1 MHRRLRG
8 LFVNDMSDDANLIE
22 RFLEML
28 VAETGA
34 SRHTLS
40 AYRTDLEQASV
51 ITGGR
56 LSCADREM
64 IKKLPSHWRNLQNS
78 TVARKSSSLRRFFGF
93 LVEEGF
99 RDIDPSNALPRPG
112 LVRSLPKT
120 LSHAEI
126 GELFQLIAEDL
137 GCKPVKPSA
146 VRLSAIMEL
155 LYGSG
160 LRASEL
166 TSLQRSSLSGD
177 QPYLIIKGKGGRERL
192 VPISQQA
199 RVAVHRWTEFVD
211 PKETWLFPS
220 RKGHISRIRLYQIIK
235 EHAVRAGINPANISP
250 HVLRHAFATHLLEG
264 GADLRA
270 LQTLLGHSDIST
282 TQIYTHIDSAR
293 LVELVN
299 NRHPL
304 GQRNLAR

>member
-1 MHRRLRG
+1 MT
-8 LFVNDMSDDANLIE
+8 DDANLID
-22 RFLEML
+22 RFIEML

-34 SRHTLS
+34 SRHTIS
-40 AYRTDLEQASV
+40 AYRTDLEQASA
-51 ITGGR
+51 ITGGK
-56 LSCADREM
+56 LSGADRETL
-64 IKKLPSHWRNLQNS
+64 KTLSTHWRNLKSS
-78 TVARKSSSLRRFFGF
+78 TVARKSSSLRRYFGF

-99 RDIDPSNALPRPG
+99 RENDPSPALPRPG
-112 LVRSLPKT
+112 SVRSLPKT
-120 LSHAEI
+120 LSHEEI
-126 GELFQLIAEDL
+126 DSLFQSIAVRLDR
-137 GCKPVKPSA
+137 KPVKPA
-146 VRLSAIMEL
+146 IVRLSAIMEL

-166 TSLQRSSLSGD
+166 ISLQRSSLSGD
-177 QPYLIIKGKGGRERL
+177 KPYLIIKGKGGRERL
-192 VPISQQA
+192 VPISLQA
-199 RVAVHRWTEFVD
+199 RIAVSRWSTLVD
-211 PKETWLFPS
+211 PNEQWLFPS

-235 EHAVRAGINPANISP
+235 EHAVRAGINAANISP

-270 LQTLLGHSDIST
+270 LQSLLGHSDIST

-299 NRHPL
+299 RRHPL

>member
-1 MHRRLRG
+1 
-8 LFVNDMSDDANLIE
+8 MSDDANLIE

-28 VAETGA
+28 VAEAGA
-34 SRHTLS
+34 SQHTLA
-40 AYRTDLEQASV
+40 AYRTDLEQASA

-56 LSCADREM
+56 LSCADRELVS
-64 IKKLPSHWRNLQNS
+64 KLPSHWRKLQNS
-78 TVARKSSSLRRFFGF
+78 TVARKSSSLRRYFRF

-99 RDIDPSNALPRPG
+99 RADDPSDALPRPG
-112 LVRSLPKT
+112 SARSLPKT
-120 LSHAEI
+120 LSHGEIESLFRHVAEGLEREPGKAAI
-126 GELFQLIAEDL
+126 
-137 GCKPVKPSA
+137 S
-146 VRLSAIMEL
+146 RLSAIMEL

-166 TSLQRSSLSGD
+166 VTLSRSSIAGD
-177 QPYLIIKGKGGRERL
+177 EPFLIIKGKGNKERL

-199 RVAVHRWTEFVD
+199 RSAVRRWMEFVD
-211 PKETWLFPS
+211 PMEKWLFPS
-220 RKGHISRIRLYQIIK
+220 RTGHISRIRLFQIIK
-235 EHAVRAGINPANISP
+235 EHAARAGINPAKISP

-304 GQRNLAR
+304 SQLDLAR

>member
-1 MHRRLRG
+1 
-8 LFVNDMSDDANLIE
+8 MSDDSNLIE

-34 SRHTLS
+34 SQHTLS
-40 AYRTDLEQASV
+40 AYRTDLEQASM
-51 ITGGR
+51 IAGGR
-56 LSCADREM
+56 LSSADRETL
-64 IKKLPSHWRNLQNS
+64 KNLPAHWRKLQNS

-99 RDIDPSNALPRPG
+99 RESDPADALPKPA

-126 GELFQLIAEDL
+126 ALLFELIAEGL
-137 GCKPVKPSA
+137 GREPVKSSV
-146 VRLSAIMEL
+146 VRLSAILEL

-166 TSLQRSSLSGD
+166 VGLQRSSITSD
-177 QPYLIIKGKGGRERL
+177 KPYLIIKGKGGKERL

-199 RVAVHRWTEFVD
+199 RAAVHRWNEHVD
-211 PKETWLFPS
+211 PKEKWLFPS
-220 RKGHISRIRLYQIIK
+220 RTGHISRIRLFQIIR
-235 EHAVRAGINPANISP
+235 EHAVKAGINPAKISP

-299 NRHPL
+299 KRHPL
-304 GQRNLAR
+304 SQVNLAR

>member
-1 MHRRLRG
+1 
-8 LFVNDMSDDANLIE
+8 MSDDANLIE

-34 SRHTLS
+34 SQHTLS
-40 AYRTDLEQASV
+40 AYRTDLEQASG
-51 ITGGR
+51 ITGGL
-56 LSCADREM
+56 LSSADREM
-64 IKKLPSHWRNLQNS
+64 IRKLPSHWRRLKNS

-99 RDIDPSNALPRPG
+99 RENDPSDALPRPG

-126 GELFQLIAEDL
+126 ALLFQLVAEGL
-137 GCKPVKPSA
+137 GREPVKPSV
-146 VRLSAIMEL
+146 VRLSAILEL

-166 TSLQRSSLSGD
+166 VGLQRSSITGD
-177 QPYLIIKGKGGRERL
+177 KPYLIIKGKGEKERL

-199 RVAVHRWTEFVD
+199 RIAVRRWGEFVD
-211 PKETWLFPS
+211 SKEKWLFPS
-220 RKGHISRIRLYQIIK
+220 RTGHISRIRLFQIIR
-235 EHAVRAGINPANISP
+235 EHAVRAGISPVKISP

-304 GQRNLAR
+304 SQLDLTR

>member
-1 MHRRLRG
+1 MR
-8 LFVNDMSDDANLIE
+8 DMSDDANLIE

-28 VAETGA
+28 VAEAGV

-40 AYRTDLEQASV
+40 AYQTDLEQASA
-51 ITGGR
+51 IFGGR
-56 LSCADREM
+56 LSSADRDA
-64 IKKLPSHWRNLQNS
+64 ISRLSSHWRALQNS

-99 RDIDPSNALPRPG
+99 RDDDPSDALPRPG
-112 LVRSLPKT
+112 LSRSLPKT

-126 GELFQLIAEDL
+126 ASLFQLIAEDL
-137 GCKPVKPSA
+137 GRAPVKASMA
-146 VRLSAIMEL
+146 RLAAIMEL

-166 TSLQRSSLSGD
+166 VALPRSSITGD
-177 QPYLIIKGKGGRERL
+177 KPFLIIKGKGDKERL

-199 RVAVHRWTEFVD
+199 RSAVRRWAEFVD
-211 PKETWLFPS
+211 PQEKWLFPS
-220 RKGHISRIRLYQIIK
+220 RTGHISRVRLFQIIK
-235 EHAVRAGINPANISP
+235 EHAARAGISPAKISP

-282 TQIYTHIDSAR
+282 TQIYTHIDSTR

-304 GQRNLAR
+304 GQVDLAR

>member
-1 MHRRLRG
+1 M
-8 LFVNDMSDDANLIE
+8 NDDANLIE

-34 SRHTLS
+34 SHNTLS
-40 AYRTDLEQASV
+40 AYRTDLEQASS
-51 ITGGR
+51 IASGR
-56 LSCADREM
+56 LAQADRDM
-64 IKKLPSHWRNLQNS
+64 IATLPSHWRRLQNS

-99 RDIDPSNALPRPG
+99 RENDPSDALPRPG

-126 GELFQLIAEDL
+126 ALLFELVASGLD
-137 GCKPVKPSA
+137 GDPVKPSM
-146 VRLSAIMEL
+146 VRLSAILEL

-166 TSLQRSSLSGD
+166 VGLFRSSVVGEK
-177 QPYLIIKGKGGRERL
+177 PYLIIKGNGEKERL
-192 VPISQQA
+192 VPISHQN
-199 RVAVHRWTEFVD
+199 RMAVRRWTEFVD
-211 PKETWLFPS
+211 PREKWLFPS
-220 RKGHISRIRLYQIIK
+220 RTGHISRIRLFQIIK
-235 EHAVRAGINPANISP
+235 EHAARAGINPAKISP

-304 GQRNLAR
+304 SQRNLAR

>member
-1 MHRRLRG
+1 MQA
-8 LFVNDMSDDANLIE
+8 MSDDANLIE

-28 VAETGA
+28 VAEAGA
-34 SRHTLS
+34 SQHTLS

-51 ITGGR
+51 ITGR
-56 LSCADREM
+56 KLSSADREM
-64 IKKLPSHWRNLQNS
+64 IRKLPSHWRKLQNS

-99 RDIDPSNALPRPG
+99 RENDPSDALPRPG

-126 GELFQLIAEDL
+126 SLLFQLIADGLIRE
-137 GCKPVKPSA
+137 PVKPSV

-166 TSLQRSSLSGD
+166 VGLQRSSITGD
-177 QPYLIIKGKGGRERL
+177 KPYLIIKGKGEKERL
-192 VPISQQA
+192 IPISQQA
-199 RVAVHRWTEFVD
+199 RSAVRKWAEFVD
-211 PKETWLFPS
+211 PQEKWLFPS
-220 RKGHISRIRLYQIIK
+220 RTGHISRVRLFQMIK
-235 EHAVRAGINPANISP
+235 EHAAKAGVNPVKISP
-250 HVLRHAFATHLLEG
+250 HVLRHAFASHLLEG

-304 GQRNLAR
+304 SQLDLAR

>member
-1 MHRRLRG
+1 
-8 LFVNDMSDDANLIE
+8 MSDDSNLIE

-34 SRHTLS
+34 SQHTLS
-40 AYRTDLEQASV
+40 AYRTDLEQASM
-51 ITGGR
+51 IAGGR
-56 LSCADREM
+56 LSSADRETL
-64 IKKLPSHWRNLQNS
+64 KKLPAHWRKLQNS

-99 RDIDPSNALPRPG
+99 RESDPSDALPKPA
-112 LVRSLPKT
+112 LVRSLPKN

-126 GELFQLIAEDL
+126 ALLFELIAEGL
-137 GCKPVKPSA
+137 GREPVKSSV
-146 VRLSAIMEL
+146 VRLSAILEL

-166 TSLQRSSLSGD
+166 VGLQQSSITSD
-177 QPYLIIKGKGGRERL
+177 KPYLIIKGKGGKERL

-199 RVAVHRWTEFVD
+199 RAAVQRWDEHVD
-211 PKETWLFPS
+211 PKEKWLFPS
-220 RKGHISRIRLYQIIK
+220 RTGHISRIRLFQIIR
-235 EHAVRAGINPANISP
+235 EHAVKAGINPAKISP

-299 NRHPL
+299 KRHPL
-304 GQRNLAR
+304 SQVNLAR

>member
-1 MHRRLRG
+1 MI
-8 LFVNDMSDDANLIE
+8 A
-22 RFLEML
+22 
-28 VAETGA
+28 
-34 SRHTLS
+34 
-40 AYRTDLEQASV
+40 
-51 ITGGR
+51 GGR
-56 LSCADREM
+56 LSSADRETL
-64 IKKLPSHWRNLQNS
+64 KKLPAHWRKLQNS

-99 RDIDPSNALPRPG
+99 RESDPSDALPKPA
-112 LVRSLPKT
+112 LVRSLPKN

-126 GELFQLIAEDL
+126 ALLFELIAEGL
-137 GCKPVKPSA
+137 GREPVKSSV
-146 VRLSAIMEL
+146 VRLSAILEL

-166 TSLQRSSLSGD
+166 VGLQRSSITSD
-177 QPYLIIKGKGGRERL
+177 KPYLIIKGKGGKERL

-199 RVAVHRWTEFVD
+199 RAAVQRWDEHVD
-211 PKETWLFPS
+211 PKEKWLFPS
-220 RKGHISRIRLYQIIK
+220 RTGHISRIRLFQIIR
-235 EHAVRAGINPANISP
+235 EHAVKAGINPAKISP

-299 NRHPL
+299 KRHPL
-304 GQRNLAR
+304 SQVNLAR

>member
-1 MHRRLRG
+1 
-8 LFVNDMSDDANLIE
+8 MSDDANLIE

-28 VAETGA
+28 VAEAGA

-56 LSCADREM
+56 LSSADREA
-64 IKKLPSHWRNLQNS
+64 IGKLPSHWRGLQNS

-99 RDIDPSNALPRPG
+99 RENDPSDALPRPG

-126 GELFQLIAEDL
+126 ALLFQLIAAGL
-137 GCKPVKPSA
+137 GHEPVKPSV
-146 VRLSAIMEL
+146 VRLSAILEL

-166 TSLQRSSLSGD
+166 VGLQRSSITGD
-177 QPYLIIKGKGGRERL
+177 KPYLIIKGKGEKERL

-199 RVAVHRWTEFVD
+199 RVAVRRWAELVD
-211 PKETWLFPS
+211 PKEKWLFPS
-220 RKGHISRIRLYQIIK
+220 RTGHISRIRLFQIVK
-235 EHAVRAGINPANISP
+235 EHAVRAGINPAKISP

-304 GQRNLAR
+304 SQVNLAR

>member
-1 MHRRLRG
+1 
-8 LFVNDMSDDANLIE
+8 MSDDSNLIE

-34 SRHTLS
+34 SQHTLS
-40 AYRTDLEQASV
+40 AYRTDLEQASM
-51 ITGGR
+51 IAGGR
-56 LSCADREM
+56 LSSADRETL
-64 IKKLPSHWRNLQNS
+64 KKLPAHWRKLQNS

-99 RDIDPSNALPRPG
+99 RESDPSDALPKPA
-112 LVRSLPKT
+112 LVRSLPKN

-126 GELFQLIAEDL
+126 ALLFELIAEGL
-137 GCKPVKPSA
+137 GREPVKSSV
-146 VRLSAIMEL
+146 VRLSAILEL

-166 TSLQRSSLSGD
+166 VGLQQSSITSD
-177 QPYLIIKGKGGRERL
+177 KPYLIIKGKGGKERL

-199 RVAVHRWTEFVD
+199 RAAVHRWNEHVD
-211 PKETWLFPS
+211 PKEKWLFPS
-220 RKGHISRIRLYQIIK
+220 RTGHISRIRLFQIIR
-235 EHAVRAGINPANISP
+235 EHAVKAGINPAKISP

-299 NRHPL
+299 KRHPL
-304 GQRNLAR
+304 SQVNLAR

>member
-1 MHRRLRG
+1 
-8 LFVNDMSDDANLIE
+8 MSDDANLIE

-34 SRHTLS
+34 SQHTLS

-51 ITGGR
+51 ITGGL
-56 LSCADREM
+56 LSSADREM
-64 IKKLPSHWRNLQNS
+64 IRKLPSHWRRLKNS

-99 RDIDPSNALPRPG
+99 RENDPSDALPRPG

-126 GELFQLIAEDL
+126 SLLFQLVAKGL
-137 GCKPVKPSA
+137 GREPVKPSV
-146 VRLSAIMEL
+146 VRLSAILEL

-166 TSLQRSSLSGD
+166 VSLQRSSITGD
-177 QPYLIIKGKGGRERL
+177 KPYLIIKGKGEKERL

-199 RVAVHRWTEFVD
+199 RVAVGRWNEFVAS
-211 PKETWLFPS
+211 KEKWLFPS
-220 RKGHISRIRLYQIIK
+220 RTGHISRIRLFQIIK
-235 EHAVRAGINPANISP
+235 EHAVRAGINPVKISP

-304 GQRNLAR
+304 SQLDLAR

>member
-1 MHRRLRG
+1 
-8 LFVNDMSDDANLIE
+8 MSDDANLIE

-34 SRHTLS
+34 SRNTLS
-40 AYRTDLEQASV
+40 AYRTDIEQASS
-51 ITGGR
+51 IAGGR
-56 LSCADREM
+56 LAVADREM
-64 IKKLPSHWRNLQNS
+64 IRKLPSHWRSLQNS
-78 TVARKSSSLRRFFGF
+78 TVARKASSLRRFFGF

-99 RDIDPSNALPRPG
+99 RENDPSDALPKPG
-112 LVRSLPKT
+112 LGRSLPKT
-120 LSHAEI
+120 LSHTEI
-126 GELFQLIAEDL
+126 ALLFQLVAEEL
-137 GCKPVKPSA
+137 GREPVKPSV
-146 VRLSAIMEL
+146 VRLSAILEL

-166 TSLQRSSLSGD
+166 VGLPRSSFSGD
-177 QPYLIIKGKGGRERL
+177 KPFLVIRGKGDKERL

-199 RVAVHRWTEFVD
+199 RSAVRRWAGLVD
-211 PKETWLFPS
+211 PQEKWLFPS
-220 RKGHISRIRLYQIIK
+220 RTGHISRIRLFQIIK
-235 EHAVRAGINPANISP
+235 DHAARAGVNPAKISP

-304 GQRNLAR
+304 NQLDLAR

>member
-1 MHRRLRG
+1 M
-8 LFVNDMSDDANLIE
+8 NDDANLIE

-28 VAETGA
+28 AAEAGA
-34 SRHTLS
+34 SRHTLG

-51 ITGGR
+51 IAGGH
-56 LSCADREM
+56 LAQADRKM
-64 IKKLPSHWRNLQNS
+64 IGTLPSHWQSLQNS

-99 RDIDPSNALPRPG
+99 RENDPSDALPRPG

-126 GELFQLIAEDL
+126 TRLFEMIAEGLRVD
-137 GCKPVKPSA
+137 PVKPSV
-146 VRLSAIMEL
+146 VRLSAILEL

-166 TSLQRSSLSGD
+166 VGLLRSSIMGD
-177 QPYLIIKGKGGRERL
+177 EPYLIIKGKGGKERL
-192 VPISQQA
+192 VPVSQQA
-199 RVAVHRWTEFVD
+199 RIAVRRWAEFVE
-211 PKETWLFPS
+211 PKEKWLFPS
-220 RKGHISRIRLYQIIK
+220 RTGHISRIRLFQIIR
-235 EHAVRAGINPANISP
+235 EHAARAGINPAKISP

-304 GQRNLAR
+304 SQRNLAR

>member
-1 MHRRLRG
+1 
-8 LFVNDMSDDANLIE
+8 MSDDASLIE

-28 VAETGA
+28 VAEAGA
-34 SRHTLS
+34 SQHTLS

-51 ITGGR
+51 ITDGQ
-56 LSCADREM
+56 LSKADRQM
-64 IKKLPSHWRNLQNS
+64 IGKLPTHWRMLQNS

-99 RDIDPSNALPRPG
+99 RGNDPSDALPRPG

-120 LSHAEI
+120 LSHEEI
-126 GELFQLIAEDL
+126 ALLFQLIAEGL
-137 GCKPVKPSA
+137 ARKPIKPSI
-146 VRLSAIMEL
+146 VRLSAILEL

-166 TSLQRSSLSGD
+166 VGLQRTSITRD
-177 QPYLIIKGKGGRERL
+177 RPYMIIKGKGEKERM
-192 VPISQQA
+192 VPISEQA
-199 RVAVHRWTEFVD
+199 RIAVRRWAELVES
-211 PKETWLFPS
+211 KEKWLFPS
-220 RKGHISRIRLYQIIK
+220 RTGHISRVRLFQIIK
-235 EHAVRAGINPANISP
+235 EHAVKAGVNPGKISP
-250 HVLRHAFATHLLEG
+250 HILRHAFATHLLEG

-304 GQRNLAR
+304 GQLDLAR

>member
-1 MHRRLRG
+1 
-8 LFVNDMSDDANLIE
+8 MSDDANLIE

-28 VAETGA
+28 VAEAGA
-34 SRHTLS
+34 SQHTLS
-40 AYRTDLEQASV
+40 AYRTDLQQASEL
-51 ITGGR
+51 TGGR
-56 LSCADREM
+56 LSSANREM
-64 IKKLPSHWRNLQNS
+64 ITRLPSHWRKLQNS

-99 RDIDPSNALPRPG
+99 RVDDPSDALPTPG

-120 LSHAEI
+120 LSHAEVAA
-126 GELFQLIAEDL
+126 LFQLIADGLKSE
-137 GCKPVKPSA
+137 PVKPSV

-166 TSLQRSSLSGD
+166 VGLQRSAIVGD
-177 QPYLIIKGKGGRERL
+177 KPFLIIRGKGDKERL
-192 VPISQQA
+192 VPISHQA
-199 RVAVHRWTEFVD
+199 RSAVRRWAELVD
-211 PKETWLFPS
+211 SREKWLFPS
-220 RKGHISRIRLYQIIK
+220 RTGHISRVRLFQIIK
-235 EHAVRAGINPANISP
+235 DHAARSGINPTKISP

-304 GQRNLAR
+304 NQLDLAR

>member
-1 MHRRLRG
+1 M
-8 LFVNDMSDDANLIE
+8 NDDANLIE

-28 VAETGA
+28 AAEAGA
-34 SRHTLS
+34 SRHTLA
-40 AYRTDLEQASV
+40 AYRTDLEQASA
-51 ITGGR
+51 IAGGH
-56 LSCADREM
+56 LAQADREM
-64 IKKLPSHWRNLQNS
+64 IGTLPSHWRSLQNS

-99 RDIDPSNALPRPG
+99 RENDPSDALPRPG

-126 GELFQLIAEDL
+126 ARLFELIGEGLRAN
-137 GCKPVKPSA
+137 PVKPSV
-146 VRLSAIMEL
+146 VRLSAILEL

-166 TSLQRSSLSGD
+166 VGLLRSSIMGD
-177 QPYLIIKGKGGRERL
+177 EPYLIIKGKGGKERL
-192 VPISQQA
+192 VPVSQQA
-199 RVAVHRWTEFVD
+199 RIAVRRWAEFVE
-211 PKETWLFPS
+211 PKEKWLFPS
-220 RKGHISRIRLYQIIK
+220 RTGHISRIRLFQIIR
-235 EHAVRAGINPANISP
+235 EHAARAGINPAKISP

-304 GQRNLAR
+304 SQRNLAR

>member
-1 MHRRLRG
+1 
-8 LFVNDMSDDANLIE
+8 MSDDSNLIE

-34 SRHTLS
+34 SQHTLS
-40 AYRTDLEQASV
+40 AYRTDLEQASM
-51 ITGGR
+51 IAGGR
-56 LSCADREM
+56 LSSADRETL
-64 IKKLPSHWRNLQNS
+64 KNLPAHWRKLQNS
-78 TVARKSSSLRRFFGF
+78 TVTRKSSSLRRFFGF

-99 RDIDPSNALPRPG
+99 RESDPSDALPKPA

-126 GELFQLIAEDL
+126 ALLFELIAEGL
-137 GCKPVKPSA
+137 GREPVKSSV
-146 VRLSAIMEL
+146 VRLSAILEL

-166 TSLQRSSLSGD
+166 VGLQRSSITSD
-177 QPYLIIKGKGGRERL
+177 KPYLIIKGKGGKERL

-199 RVAVHRWTEFVD
+199 RAAVHRWNEHVD
-211 PKETWLFPS
+211 PKEKWLFPS
-220 RKGHISRIRLYQIIK
+220 RTGHISRIRLFQIIR
-235 EHAVRAGINPANISP
+235 EHAVKAGINPAKISP

-299 NRHPL
+299 KRHPL
-304 GQRNLAR
+304 SQVNLAR

>member
-1 MHRRLRG
+1 
-8 LFVNDMSDDANLIE
+8 MSDDANLIE

-28 VAETGA
+28 VAEAGA
-34 SRHTLS
+34 SQHTLS
-40 AYRTDLEQASV
+40 AYRSDLEQASE
-51 ITGGR
+51 IAGGK
-56 LSCADREM
+56 LSRADREM
-64 IKKLPSHWRNLQNS
+64 IKSLPSHWRKLQNS
-78 TVARKSSSLRRFFGF
+78 TVARKSSSLKRFFGF

-99 RDIDPSNALPRPG
+99 RENDPSDALPRPG
-112 LVRSLPKT
+112 LARSLPKT

-126 GELFQLIAEDL
+126 GALFEFIAKGLDQD
-137 GCKPVKPSA
+137 PVKPSTM
-146 VRLSAIMEL
+146 RLSAILEL

-166 TSLQRSSLSGD
+166 VDLRRSSISGD
-177 QPYLIIKGKGGRERL
+177 QPYLIIKGKGGKERL

-199 RVAVHRWTEFVD
+199 RTAVRRWLEYVD
-211 PKETWLFPS
+211 PKEKWLFPS
-220 RKGHISRIRLYQIIK
+220 RAGHISRVRLFQIIK
-235 EHAVRAGINPANISP
+235 EHAGKAGINPAKISP

-304 GQRNLAR
+304 SQLNLAR

>member
-1 MHRRLRG
+1 MPA
-8 LFVNDMSDDANLIE
+8 MSDDANLIE

-40 AYRTDLEQASV
+40 AYRTDLGQASA
-51 ITGGR
+51 IAGGT
-56 LSCADREM
+56 LSSADREM
-64 IKKLPSHWRNLQNS
+64 IRQLSSHWRKLQNS

-99 RDIDPSNALPRPG
+99 RQNDPSDALPKPG

-126 GELFQLIAEDL
+126 TLLFQSIAEQL
-137 GCKPVKPSA
+137 GRVPVKPTV
-146 VRLSAIMEL
+146 VRLSAMLEL

-160 LRASEL
+160 LRASDLVE
-166 TSLQRSSLSGD
+166 LQRSSSTGD
-177 QPYLIIKGKGGRERL
+177 KPYLIIKGKGQKERL

-199 RVAVHRWTEFVD
+199 RSAVRQWAEFVD
-211 PKETWLFPS
+211 PKEKWLFPS
-220 RKGHISRIRLYQIIK
+220 RSGHISRVRLFQIVK
-235 EHAVRAGINPANISP
+235 EHAVRAGINPVKISP

-304 GQRNLAR
+304 GQLELSRVDV

>member
-1 MHRRLRG
+1 M
-8 LFVNDMSDDANLIE
+8 NDDANLIE

-34 SRHTLS
+34 SHNTLA
-40 AYRTDLEQASV
+40 AYRTDLEQALS
-51 ITGGR
+51 IAGGR
-56 LSCADREM
+56 LAEADRDM
-64 IKKLPSHWRNLQNS
+64 IATLPSHWRRLQNS

-99 RDIDPSNALPRPG
+99 RENDPSDALPKPG

-126 GELFQLIAEDL
+126 ALLFELVARGLD
-137 GCKPVKPSA
+137 GDPVKPSM
-146 VRLSAIMEL
+146 VRLSAILEL

-166 TSLQRSSLSGD
+166 VGLFRSSVVGEK
-177 QPYLIIKGKGGRERL
+177 PYLIIKGKGEKERL
-192 VPISQQA
+192 VPISHQA
-199 RVAVHRWTEFVD
+199 RRAVRRWTEFVD
-211 PKETWLFPS
+211 PREKWLFPS
-220 RKGHISRIRLYQIIK
+220 RTGHISRIRLFQIIK
-235 EHAVRAGINPANISP
+235 EHAARAGINPAKISP

-304 GQRNLAR
+304 SQRNLAR

>member
-1 MHRRLRG
+1 
-8 LFVNDMSDDANLIE
+8 MSSDANLIE

-34 SRHTLS
+34 SPHTLS
-40 AYRTDLEQASV
+40 AYRSDLEQASA
-51 ITGGR
+51 IADGN
-56 LSCADREM
+56 LSNADHETL
-64 IKKLPSHWRNLQNS
+64 KYLATHWRSLQNS
-78 TVARKSSSLRRFFGF
+78 TVARKSSSLRRYFGF

-99 RDIDPSNALPRPG
+99 REHDPSDALPRPG
-112 LVRSLPKT
+112 LTRSLPKA
-120 LSHAEI
+120 LSHADI
-126 GELFQLIAEDL
+126 AKLFQLIAEGLD
-137 GCKPVKPSA
+137 CVPAKKSI
-146 VRLSAIMEL
+146 VRLSAILEL

-166 TSLQRSSLSGD
+166 VSLPRSSVSGD
-177 QPYLIIKGKGGRERL
+177 KPYLIIRGKGGKERL

-199 RVAVHRWTEFVD
+199 RIAVRRWSELLD
-211 PKETWLFPS
+211 PKTKWLFPS
-220 RKGHISRIRLYQIIK
+220 RKDHISRIRLYQIIK
-235 EHAVRAGINPANISP
+235 EHAARAGINPANISP

-282 TQIYTHIDSAR
+282 TQIYTHIDSGR

-304 GQRNLAR
+304 NQRNLAR

>member
-1 MHRRLRG
+1 
-8 LFVNDMSDDANLIE
+8 MSDDANLIE

-28 VAETGA
+28 VAEAGA
-34 SRHTLS
+34 SKHTLS
-40 AYRTDLEQASV
+40 AYRTDLEQASA
-51 ITGGR
+51 IGGGK
-56 LSCADREM
+56 LSSADRAE
-64 IKKLPSHWRNLQNS
+64 IKKLSAHWRGLQNS
-78 TVARKSSSLRRFFGF
+78 TVARKSSSLRRYFGF

-99 RDIDPSNALPRPG
+99 RENDPSDALPRPG
-112 LVRSLPKT
+112 VVRSLPKT

-126 GELFQLIAEDL
+126 ANLFRLIAEAL
-137 GCKPVKPSA
+137 ECEPVKPA
-146 VRLSAIMEL
+146 TVRLSAILEL

-160 LRASEL
+160 FRASEL
-166 TSLQRSSLSGD
+166 VSLQRSSIAGD
-177 QPYLIIKGKGGRERL
+177 KPYLIIKGKGEKERL

-199 RVAVHRWTEFVD
+199 RAAVHRWAEYVD
-211 PKETWLFPS
+211 PKEKWLFPS
-220 RKGHISRIRLYQIIK
+220 PKGHISRIRLYQIIK
-235 EHAVRAGINPANISP
+235 QHAAKAGINPANISP

-304 GQRNLAR
+304 GERNLAR

>member
-1 MHRRLRG
+1 
-8 LFVNDMSDDANLIE
+8 MSDDANLIE

-28 VAETGA
+28 VAEAGA
-34 SRHTLS
+34 SQHTLS
-40 AYRTDLEQASV
+40 AYRSDLEQASA
-51 ITGGR
+51 IAGGK
-56 LSCADREM
+56 LFCADRDM
-64 IKKLPSHWRNLQNS
+64 VKSLPSHWRKLQNS
-78 TVARKSSSLRRFFGF
+78 TVARKSSSLKRFFGF

-99 RDIDPSNALPRPG
+99 REDDPSDALPKPG

-126 GELFQLIAEDL
+126 AALFELIAKGLDQV
-137 GCKPVKPSA
+137 PVKSSTM
-146 VRLSAIMEL
+146 RLSAILEL

-166 TSLQRSSLSGD
+166 VDLRRSSISAD
-177 QPYLIIKGKGGRERL
+177 KPYLIVKGKGGKERL

-199 RVAVHRWTEFVD
+199 RTAVRRWLEYVD
-211 PKETWLFPS
+211 LKEKWLFPS
-220 RKGHISRIRLYQIIK
+220 RTGHISRVRLFQIIK
-235 EHAVRAGINPANISP
+235 EHAGKAGINPAKISP

-304 GQRNLAR
+304 SQVNLAR

>member
-1 MHRRLRG
+1 MQ
-8 LFVNDMSDDANLIE
+8 NMSEDANLIE

-34 SRHTLS
+34 SKHTLA
-40 AYRTDLEQASV
+40 AYHSDLEQVSRLL
-51 ITGGR
+51 GGR
-56 LSCADREM
+56 LSSADQTM
-64 IKKLPSHWRNLQNS
+64 IQSLPTHWRTLQNS
-78 TVARKSSSLRRFFGF
+78 TVARKSSSLKRFFGF

-99 RDIDPSNALPRPG
+99 RDSDPSDALPRPG
-112 LVRSLPKT
+112 LSRSLPKT
-120 LSHAEI
+120 LSHEEIDRLFKLAAE
-126 GELFQLIAEDL
+126 ELARM
-137 GCKPVKPSA
+137 PVQSSA
-146 VRLSAIMEL
+146 VRLSAILEL

-166 TSLQRSSLSGD
+166 VSLPRSSISGD
-177 QPYLIIKGKGGRERL
+177 RPFLIIKGKGNKERL

-199 RVAVHRWTEFVD
+199 RVAVRRWIEFVD
-211 PKETWLFPS
+211 SEDKWLFPS
-220 RKGHISRIRLYQIIK
+220 RAGHISRIRLFQIIK
-235 EHAVRAGINPANISP
+235 QHAARAGINPAKVSP

-304 GQRNLAR
+304 SQLNLVR

>member
-1 MHRRLRG
+1 
-8 LFVNDMSDDANLIE
+8 MSDDASLIE

-28 VAETGA
+28 VAEA
-34 SRHTLS
+34 SASQHTLS

-51 ITGGR
+51 ITDGQ
-56 LSCADREM
+56 LSKADRQM
-64 IKKLPSHWRNLQNS
+64 IGKLPTHWRMLQNS

-99 RDIDPSNALPRPG
+99 RGNDPSDALPRPG

-120 LSHAEI
+120 LSHEEI
-126 GELFQLIAEDL
+126 ALLFQLIAEGL
-137 GCKPVKPSA
+137 ARKPIKPSI
-146 VRLSAIMEL
+146 VRLSAILEL

-166 TSLQRSSLSGD
+166 VGLQRTSITGD
-177 QPYLIIKGKGGRERL
+177 RPYMIIKGKGEKERM
-192 VPISQQA
+192 VPISEQA
-199 RVAVHRWTEFVD
+199 RIAVRRWAELVES
-211 PKETWLFPS
+211 KEKWLFPS
-220 RKGHISRIRLYQIIK
+220 RTGHISRVRLFQIIK
-235 EHAVRAGINPANISP
+235 EHAVKAGVNPGKISP
-250 HVLRHAFATHLLEG
+250 HILRHAFATHLLEG

-304 GQRNLAR
+304 GQLDLAR

>member
-1 MHRRLRG
+1 MR
-8 LFVNDMSDDANLIE
+8 DMSDDANLIE

-34 SRHTLS
+34 SRNTLS
-40 AYRTDLEQASV
+40 AYRTDLEQASA
-51 ITGGR
+51 ILGGR
-56 LSCADREM
+56 LSVADQEM
-64 IKKLPSHWRNLQNS
+64 VKKLPAAWRNLQNS

-99 RDIDPSNALPRPG
+99 RENDPSNALPRPG
-112 LVRSLPKT
+112 MVRSLPKT
-120 LSHAEI
+120 LSHGQIEN
-126 GELFQLIAEDL
+126 LFRVIAEGL
-137 GCKPVKPSA
+137 NSEPVKPA
-146 VRLSAIMEL
+146 ILRLSAIMEL

-166 TSLQRSSLSGD
+166 VSLQRSALSGD
-177 QPYLIIKGKGGRERL
+177 KPFLIIRGKGERERL

-199 RVAVHRWTEFVD
+199 RDAVRRWMGHVD
-211 PKETWLFPS
+211 PRETWLFPS
-220 RKGHISRIRLYQIIK
+220 RKSHISRIRLYQIVK
-235 EHAVRAGINPANISP
+235 ELAVTAGIHPAHISP

-304 GQRNLAR
+304 SQRNLAR

>member
-1 MHRRLRG
+1 
-8 LFVNDMSDDANLIE
+8 MSDDANLIE

-34 SRHTLS
+34 SRNTLS

-51 ITGGR
+51 IMGGE
-56 LSCADREM
+56 LSLADQEM
-64 IKKLPSHWRNLQNS
+64 VKKLPAAWRNLQNS

-99 RDIDPSNALPRPG
+99 RENDPSNELPRPG
-112 LVRSLPKT
+112 MVRSLPKT
-120 LSHAEI
+120 LSHNQIEN
-126 GELFQLIAEDL
+126 LFRVIAEGLDSE
-137 GCKPVKPSA
+137 PVKPA
-146 VRLSAIMEL
+146 ILRLSAIMEL

-166 TSLQRSSLSGD
+166 VSLQRSALSGD
-177 QPYLIIKGKGGRERL
+177 KPFLIIRGKGERERL

-199 RVAVHRWTEFVD
+199 RDAVRRWMDHVD
-211 PKETWLFPS
+211 PRETWLFPS
-220 RKGHISRIRLYQIIK
+220 RKSHISRIRLYQIVK
-235 EHAVRAGINPANISP
+235 ELAVTAGIHPEHISP

-304 GQRNLAR
+304 SQRNLAR

>member
-1 MHRRLRG
+1 M
-8 LFVNDMSDDANLIE
+8 NDDANLIE

-34 SRHTLS
+34 SHNTLS
-40 AYRTDLEQASV
+40 AYRTDLEQASS
-51 ITGGR
+51 IASGR
-56 LSCADREM
+56 LAQADRDM
-64 IKKLPSHWRNLQNS
+64 IATLPSHWRRLQNS

-99 RDIDPSNALPRPG
+99 RENDPSDALPRPG

-126 GELFQLIAEDL
+126 ALLFELVASGLD
-137 GCKPVKPSA
+137 GDPVKPSM
-146 VRLSAIMEL
+146 VRLSAILEL

-166 TSLQRSSLSGD
+166 VGLFRSSVVGEK
-177 QPYLIIKGKGGRERL
+177 PYLIIKGKGEKERL
-192 VPISQQA
+192 VPISHQA
-199 RVAVHRWTEFVD
+199 RMAVRRWTEFVD
-211 PKETWLFPS
+211 PREKWLFPS
-220 RKGHISRIRLYQIIK
+220 RTGHISRIRLFQIIK
-235 EHAVRAGINPANISP
+235 EHAARAGINPAKISP

-304 GQRNLAR
+304 SQRNLAR

>member
-1 MHRRLRG
+1 
-8 LFVNDMSDDANLIE
+8 MSDDANLIE

-28 VAETGA
+28 VAEAGA
-34 SRHTLS
+34 SQHTLS
-40 AYRTDLEQASV
+40 AYRSDLEQASAIV
-51 ITGGR
+51 GGR
-56 LSCADREM
+56 LSSADRDE
-64 IKKLPSHWRNLQNS
+64 IKNLPARWRNLRNS
-78 TVARKSSSLRRFFGF
+78 TVARKSSSLRRYFGF

-99 RDIDPSNALPRPG
+99 RENDPSDALPRPG
-112 LVRSLPKT
+112 VVRSLPKT

-126 GELFQLIAEDL
+126 ASLFQLIAEGLNCD
-137 GCKPVKPSA
+137 PVKPA
-146 VRLSAIMEL
+146 TLRLSAIMEL

-160 LRASEL
+160 FRASEL
-166 TSLQRSSLSGD
+166 VSLQRSSIRGNK
-177 QPYLIIKGKGGRERL
+177 PYLIIKGKGEKERL

-199 RVAVHRWTEFVD
+199 RAAVHRWAACVD
-211 PKETWLFPS
+211 PKEKWLFPS

-235 EHAVRAGINPANISP
+235 QHAAKAGINPANISP

-304 GQRNLAR
+304 SQRNLVR

>member
-1 MHRRLRG
+1 
-8 LFVNDMSDDANLIE
+8 MSDDANLIE

-34 SRHTLS
+34 SQHTLS
-40 AYRTDLEQASV
+40 AYRTDLEQASA
-51 ITGGR
+51 ITGR
-56 LSCADREM
+56 KLSVADRKI
-64 IKKLPSHWRNLQNS
+64 IKDLSSHWRNLQNS

-99 RDIDPSNALPRPG
+99 RENDPSDALPRPG
-112 LVRSLPKT
+112 QVRSLPKT
-120 LSHAEI
+120 LSHVEVAK
-126 GELFQLIAEDL
+126 LFQLIAEELD
-137 GCKPVKPSA
+137 CDPIKPAV

-160 LRASEL
+160 FRASEL
-166 TSLQRSSLSGD
+166 VTLQRSSISGD
-177 QPYLIIKGKGGRERL
+177 KPYLIIKGKGERERL

-199 RVAVHRWTEFVD
+199 RDAVHRWADFVD
-211 PKETWLFPS
+211 PKEKWLFPS

-235 EHAVRAGINPANISP
+235 DHAARAGINPANISP

-270 LQTLLGHSDIST
+270 LQAMLGHSDIST

-304 GQRNLAR
+304 AERNLVR

>member
-1 MHRRLRG
+1 M
-8 LFVNDMSDDANLIE
+8 
-22 RFLEML
+22 
-28 VAETGA
+28 
-34 SRHTLS
+34 
-40 AYRTDLEQASV
+40 
-51 ITGGR
+51 
-56 LSCADREM
+56 
-64 IKKLPSHWRNLQNS
+64 
-78 TVARKSSSLRRFFGF
+78 
-93 LVEEGF
+93 EEGF
-99 RDIDPSNALPRPG
+99 RENDPSDALPRPG

-126 GELFQLIAEDL
+126 RLLFQLIAEGL
-137 GCKPVKPSA
+137 GREPVKPA
-146 VRLSAIMEL
+146 VVRLSAIMEL

-166 TSLQRSSLSGD
+166 VGLQRSSIASD
-177 QPYLIIKGKGGRERL
+177 KPYLIIKGKGEKERL

-199 RVAVHRWTEFVD
+199 RSAVRRWAEFIG
-211 PKETWLFPS
+211 PQEKWLFPS
-220 RKGHISRIRLYQIIK
+220 RTGHISRIRLFQIIK
-235 EHAVRAGINPANISP
+235 EHAARAGINPAKISP

-304 GQRNLAR
+304 NQLDLARCRLACPVLTRFYDILS

>member
-1 MHRRLRG
+1 
-8 LFVNDMSDDANLIE
+8 MSDDANLIE

-28 VAETGA
+28 VAEAGA
-34 SRHTLS
+34 SQHTLS
-40 AYRTDLEQASV
+40 AYRSDLEQASAIV
-51 ITGGR
+51 GGR
-56 LSCADREM
+56 LSSAGRDE
-64 IKKLPSHWRNLQNS
+64 IKNLSARWRNLQNS
-78 TVARKSSSLRRFFGF
+78 TVARKSSSLRRYFGF

-99 RDIDPSNALPRPG
+99 RENDPSDALPRPG

-126 GELFQLIAEDL
+126 ANLFLLIAEGLNGD
-137 GCKPVKPSA
+137 PVKPA
-146 VRLSAIMEL
+146 TIRLSAIMEL

-160 LRASEL
+160 FRASEL
-166 TSLQRSSLSGD
+166 VSLQRSSISGD
-177 QPYLIIKGKGGRERL
+177 KPYLIIKGKGEKERL

-199 RVAVHRWTEFVD
+199 RAAVHRWAECID
-211 PKETWLFPS
+211 PKEKWLFPS

-235 EHAVRAGINPANISP
+235 QHAAKAGINPANISP

-282 TQIYTHIDSAR
+282 TQIYTHIDSGR

-304 GQRNLAR
+304 SERNLVR